1 MDASTSCEKKGSQT
15 EVKITTLIRSSMLLD
30 MAVSGPFKD
39 KRQSKILNR
48 YWLSALLLV
57 QPRQPSMVSMVSIL
71 VPTFFIYYLSETFED
86 ENRVISGRK
95 SKEISENV
103 KETNNDLNRK
113 LKFEH
118 KKPGVDSCA
127 PEG

>member
-1 MDASTSCEKKGSQT
+1 LIVSLVACA
-15 EVKITTLIRSSMLLD
+15 ITTTIHGFHGFH
-30 MAVSGPFKD
+30 SGAN
-39 KRQSKILNR
+39 I
-48 YWLSALLLV
+48 
-57 QPRQPSMVSMVSIL
+57 
-71 VPTFFIYYLSETFED
+71 FIYYLSETFED
-86 ENRVISGRK
+86 ANRVISGRK

-113 LKFEH
+113 LMFEH

>member
-1 MDASTSCEKKGSQT
+1 MS
-15 EVKITTLIRSSMLLD
+15 L
-30 MAVSGPFKD
+30 PH
-39 KRQSKILNR
+39 
-48 YWLSALLLV
+48 
-57 QPRQPSMVSMVSIL
+57 
-71 VPTFFIYYLSETFED
+71 LSETCED